1 MWRLCKHKKK
11 STKAK
16 REKLQQWLETDKRKR
31 MRKRRRWRRKKEEE
45 TMVEDEG
52 MTPWSATCV
61 GNLLLQ
67 LGAAPTALSSSSL
80 FIFFLLQIR
89 NLWNEEEDDKE
100 RDEIILVLVIYGFG
114 LCWVCILFEEI
125 YGTRRKMTKREMGN
139 YFGFGFG
146 LCSYVLF
153 WFVLGLWYRGRS
165 EEKGFFWEEMTEH
178 RVRERQSI
186 GRQSIVKE
194 KG

>member
-1 MWRLCKHKKK
+1 
-11 STKAK
+11 
-16 REKLQQWLETDKRKR
+16 
-31 MRKRRRWRRKKEEE
+31 
-45 TMVEDEG
+45 

-67 LGAAPTALSSSSL
+67 LGPGPAMSSSSSL
-80 FIFFLLQIR
+80 FIFIFFLLQIR
-89 NLWNEEEDDKE
+89 NLWNEEEDDEE

-114 LCWVCILFEEI
+114 LCWVCIVFEEI

-139 YFGFGFG
+139 YFGFGFS

-186 GRQSIVKE
+186 GR
-194 KG
+194 